1 MSETINTNTTTQ
13 IRNLY
18 SDGMSYMNIKF
29 FNTNLS
35 FSLYPFISKDNLGKS
50 SYDMKN
56 GQVTTVN
63 FEGAAALE
71 LTIEDI
77 INGKIQEC
85 NLPIPCAGGASLN
98 LERKLGQN
106 GTMETIFSISK
117 NGVTIPFK
125 FQTMTIQVKENG
137 QIVTKIVESG
147 LKSFLS
153 IVKGYS
159 TGINADRHLDKL
171 TEDYVNSLNKNGNN
185 TQNNNSNYQNK
196 FNNNSN
202 YKKPYNNNYNK
213 KSYNGNNYNNNDQ
226 QGWKQQDMSTYNP
239 T

>member
-77 INGKIQEC
+77 INGKLVLGKQKEIQEVK
-85 NLPIPCAGGASLN
+85 NAYKAYGMMKKVDPY
-98 LERKLGQN
+98 
-106 GTMETIFSISK
+106 SI
-117 NGVTIPFK
+117 
-125 FQTMTIQVKENG
+125 ED
-137 QIVTKIVESG
+137 
-147 LKSFLS
+147 LKMVLQFHLS
-153 IVKGYS
+153 S
-159 TGINADRHLDKL
+159 RL
-171 TEDYVNSLNKNGNN
+171 
-185 TQNNNSNYQNK
+185 
-196 FNNNSN
+196 
-202 YKKPYNNNYNK
+202 
-213 KSYNGNNYNNNDQ
+213 
-226 QGWKQQDMSTYNP
+226 
-239 T
+239 